1 MRNYDLTL
9 IFSPQL
15 SDQEA
20 NDSFQQFVSF
30 IQEQGGILE
39 NQRLLGKKPL
49 LAPIQG
55 SKEGYLATVTFS
67 LNEEN
72 LPALEKK
79 CKGTSQI
86 LRFLLARKEKQA
98 KKAKIASVASIPET
112 IPAPTQKKDDKI
124 DLKDIDEKLE
134 EIFKK

>member
-15 SDQEA
+15 SDQET
-20 NDSFQQFVSF
+20 NDLFQQFVSF
-30 IQEQGGILE
+30 VQEQGGILE
-39 NQRLLGKKPL
+39 NQRLLGKRPL
-49 LAPIQG
+49 LAPIQDN
-55 SKEGYLATVTFS
+55 KEGYLSTVTFS

-79 CKGTSQI
+79 CKETSQI
-86 LRFLLARKEKQA
+86 LRFFLARKEKKT
-98 KKAKIASVASIPET
+98 KKARIASTPEI
-112 IPAPTQKKDDKI
+112 IPAPTQKKEDKI

-134 EIFKK
+134 EIFKE

>member
-9 IFSPQL
+9 ISSPQL
-15 SDQEA
+15 SDQET
-20 NDSFQQFVSF
+20 NDLFQQFVSF
-30 IQEQGGILE
+30 VQELGGILE

-55 SKEGYLATVTFS
+55 NKEGYLSTVTFS

-79 CKGTSQI
+79 CKETSHI
-86 LRFLLARKEKQA
+86 LRFLLVRKEKQA
-98 KKAKIASVASIPET
+98 RKARIASMPET
-112 IPAPTQKKDDKI
+112 IPAPAQKKEGKI

-134 EIFKK
+134 EIFKE

>member
-15 SDQEA
+15 SDRET
-20 NDSFQQFVSF
+20 NDLFQQFVSF
-30 IQEQGGILE
+30 VQEQGGILE
-39 NQRLLGKKPL
+39 NQHLLGKKPL
-49 LAPIQG
+49 LAPIRG
-55 SKEGYLATVTFS
+55 DKEGYLSTVTFS
-67 LNEEN
+67 LNQEN

-79 CKGTSQI
+79 CKETSQI

-98 KKAKIASVASIPET
+98 KKAKIALTPET
-112 IPAPTQKKDDKI
+112 IPAPTLKKEDKI

-134 EIFKK
+134 ETFKE